1 MDKAGTE
8 LAMVEWWMSNLLVSS
23 GGGRGRCGRRSRSDE
38 VDAAGS
44 EWALVCRW
52 MSSLGFREG
61 RGERAMKYG
70 RRDVRYSSAVE
81 LVVFA
86 GGGERKWGWRVVGGT
101 GSYQSSPDLSCR

>member
-1 MDKAGTE
+1 
-8 LAMVEWWMSNLLVSS
+8 MSSLLVSR
-23 GGGRGRCGRRSRSDE
+23 GGGRGRCSHRSRSGE

-44 EWALVCRW
+44 EWAMVRRW

-70 RRDVRYSSAVE
+70 RRDVRCSSAVE

-86 GGGERKWGWRVVGGT
+86 GGGERKWGWHVVGGT
-101 GSYQSSPDLSCR
+101 RSYQSSPDLLCR